1 MVSSPDGQEPHASG
15 QSTHS
20 ILAYFQGDLAERID
34 FQQMFVL
41 IDGVLPFEACLYYQV
56 LPLYLEG
63 SRLIL
68 GMVSPEDRSASDYV
82 RRIISY
88 HHYMVLPRQISSEAL
103 QASLTAYLNYAG
115 QREKVEPRP
124 RSESR
129 TARSRS
135 AQPVDHNLQ
144 PTLVVDSPDDLV
156 DERQQEPPPQEVPPE
171 DPAKPDK
178 RPSVEEIPNQEIT
191 FASAPLTEIVEP
203 PPEEPVSS
211 ESGIAGMAEPIPV
224 LKLNFNY
231 LSSPIEV
238 LGSLPPRELLQELLG
253 RVLVGGIGR
262 LYLERQEHY
271 GRVLW
276 SQNGVL
282 KSVLDPVDLDKFRGL
297 LSELKRFADVSL
309 VPLKK
314 PRQMDLERIFNGS
327 RLLMRCRFMPST
339 HGEEATV
346 QVLRGAALRFYQQ
359 QQLALL
365 ERDALGIARQLQNKL
380 NELRDRARVESSMS
394 GARLEV
400 IPALAQML
408 KTIEEQILSLQDD
421 EPSAPPS
428 SSDDGTPI
436 ED

>member
-15 QSTHS
+15 QSTRS

-129 TARSRS
+129 TARSRA

-156 DERQQEPPPQEVPPE
+156 DERQQEPPPQESPPE
-171 DPAKPDK
+171 VLEKPEK
-178 RPSVEEIPNQEIT
+178 QPSVEEIPNQEIT
-191 FASAPLTEIVEP
+191 FASAPLTEIVEA

-211 ESGIAGMAEPIPV
+211 ESGIAGIAESIPI

-314 PRQMDLERIFNGS
+314 PKQIDLERIFNGS

-421 EPSAPPS
+421 EPPS
-428 SSDDGTPI
+428 SPNGSDD
-436 ED
+436 

>member
-1 MVSSPDGQEPHASG
+1 MVSPSDGQEPHASG
-15 QSTHS
+15 QSTRS
-20 ILAYFQGDLAERID
+20 ILTYFQGDLAERID

-68 GMVSPEDRSASDYV
+68 GMVSPDDRSASDYV

-115 QREKVEPRP
+115 QREHKVEQRPRP
-124 RSESR
+124 ESR
-129 TARSRS
+129 TARSRA

-144 PTLVVDSPDDLV
+144 PTLVVDSPDNLV
-156 DERQQEPPPQEVPPE
+156 DELRQEPSPEVKPSETPVAQEEQPLQQELPIQEV
-171 DPAKPDK
+171 
-178 RPSVEEIPNQEIT
+178 T
-191 FASAPLTEIVEP
+191 FAAAPLTEIVEP
-203 PPEEPVSS
+203 PSTAEPAASS
-211 ESGIAGMAEPIPV
+211 SDIAGLAEPLPI

-231 LSSPIEV
+231 LSSPVEV
-238 LGSLPPRELLQELLG
+238 LGSLSPRELLQELLG

-314 PRQMDLERIFNGS
+314 PKQVDLERVFNGS
-327 RLLMRCRFMPST
+327 RLLLRCRFMPSN

-380 NELRDRARVESSMS
+380 NELRDRARQESSLS
-394 GARLEV
+394 GARLEI

-421 EPSAPPS
+421 EPPS
-428 SSDDGTPI
+428 SSHQNNEDD
-436 ED
+436 

>member
-1 MVSSPDGQEPHASG
+1 MASSPDGRELQASD
-15 QSTHS
+15 QANHS
-20 ILAYFQGDLAERID
+20 LLSHFQADLAERID

-88 HHYMVLPRQISSEAL
+88 HHYIVVSRQISSEAL
-103 QASLTAYLNYAG
+103 QSSLSVYLNYAG
-115 QREKVEPRP
+115 QQERKPEVRS
-124 RSESR
+124 RSENR
-129 TARSRS
+129 TVRSRS

-144 PTLVVDSPDDLV
+144 PTLVVDSPDDLSNDSLPV
-156 DERQQEPPPQEVPPE
+156 EAIEAVPPPVVATPPTPPE
-171 DPAKPDK
+171 NGTA
-178 RPSVEEIPNQEIT
+178 
-191 FASAPLTEIVEP
+191 
-203 PPEEPVSS
+203 PPEPAPAEPVEAADSTPAV
-211 ESGIAGMAEPIPV
+211 AGSVGLLEPIPE
-224 LKLNFNY
+224 LKLNLSY
-231 LSSPIEV
+231 ISSPTEV
-238 LGSLPPRELLQELLG
+238 LGSLPPKELLHELLG
-253 RVLVGGIGR
+253 RVLLGGIGR

-282 KSVLDPVDLDKFRGL
+282 KSVLDPVGLNKFRAL
-297 LSELKRFADVSL
+297 LSELKRFAGVPL
-309 VPLKK
+309 VPLNGPK
-314 PRQMDLERIFNGS
+314 QADLERVFDRS
-327 RLLMRCRFMPST
+327 RLLIRCRFMPSE
-339 HGEEATV
+339 HGEEATI

-380 NELRDRARVESSMS
+380 NELRDRARVESVGS

-400 IPALAQML
+400 LPALSQML
-408 KTIEEQILSLQDD
+408 KNIEAQILSLQNEELDASDKLD
-421 EPSAPPS
+421 ENSA
-428 SSDDGTPI
+428 DGKSP
-436 ED
+436 